1 MSPFSLKDR
10 SALVTGGAVNIGRAI
25 VEALIEAGA
34 RVAIGYHSHEENARA
49 LADELGE
56 MAHAV
61 SIDVC
66 SEASIET
73 AIGDVEAC
81 FGGLDIL
88 VNNAGIFSLL
98 PQSEVSAEEWDRIF
112 QVNSRGVFLGS
123 KVGAAAMRKRGGG
136 AIVNI
141 ASINGFHP
149 GFGNTAHY
157 DASKGAV
164 VAYTRS
170 LAGELAPDKIRVN
183 GVAPGLVDSPGLREF
198 FPDLAT
204 MLEERTP
211 SKTLT
216 TAKDVAQ
223 TVVFLASSAAQQ
235 MTGETVVVDGGYLL
249 T

>member
-1 MSPFSLKDR
+1 MNPFSLEGR
-10 SALVTGGAVNIGRAI
+10 TALVTGGAVNIGRGI
-25 VEALIEAGA
+25 VEAFHGAGA
-34 RVAIGYHSHEENARA
+34 RVAVGYHSHEEDARDVA
-49 LADELGE
+49 SSLGGN
-56 MAHAV
+56 AHAV

-66 SEASIET
+66 SETSIEA
-73 AIGDVEAC
+73 AIAEVESR

-98 PQSEVSAEEWDRIF
+98 PQSELSTEEWDKIF
-112 QVNSRGVFLGS
+112 KVNTRGVFLGA
-123 KVGAAAMRKRGGG
+123 KAGAAAMRKRGGG

-170 LAGELAPDKIRVN
+170 LAAELAPDKIRVN
-183 GVAPGLVDSPGLREF
+183 GVAPGLVDSEGLREF

-204 MLEERTP
+204 MVEERTP

-223 TVVFLASSAAQQ
+223 TVVFLASPAAQQ
-235 MTGETVVVDGGYLL
+235 MTGETLVVDGGYLL

>member
-1 MSPFSLKDR
+1 MNPFSLKDR
-10 SALVTGGAVNIGRAI
+10 TALVTGGAVNIGRGI
-25 VEALIEAGA
+25 VEVLIEAGA
-34 RVAIGYHSHEENARA
+34 QVGIGYHSHGEDARA
-49 LADELGE
+49 LAESLGE

-61 SIDVC
+61 AIDVC
-66 SEASIET
+66 SEDSITT
-73 AIGDVEAC
+73 AIADVEAR

-98 PQSEVSAEEWDRIF
+98 PQSDLSAEEWDRIF
-112 QVNSRGVFLGS
+112 QVNSRGVFLSS
-123 KVGAAAMRKRGGG
+123 KIGASAMRKRGGG

-170 LAGELAPDKIRVN
+170 LAAELAPDGIRVN
-183 GVAPGLVDSPGLREF
+183 GIAPGLVDSPGLREF

-204 MLEERTP
+204 MVEERTP
-211 SKTLT
+211 SKKLT

-235 MTGETVVVDGGYLL
+235 VTGETLVVDGGYLL

>member
-1 MSPFSLKDR
+1 MNLFSLKDR
-10 SALVTGGAVNIGRAI
+10 TALVTGGAVNIGRGI
-25 VEALIEAGA
+25 VEALMEAGA
-34 RVAIGYHSHEENARA
+34 QVGIGYHSHGEDARA
-49 LADELGE
+49 LAESLEE

-61 SIDVC
+61 AIDVC
-66 SEASIET
+66 SEDSITT
-73 AIGDVEAC
+73 AIADVEAR

-98 PQSEVSAEEWDRIF
+98 PQSELSAEEWDRIF

-123 KVGAAAMRKRGGG
+123 KIGASAMRKRGAG

-170 LAGELAPDKIRVN
+170 LAAELAPDGIRVN
-183 GVAPGLVDSPGLREF
+183 GIAPGLVDSPGLREF

-204 MLEERTP
+204 MVEDRTP
-211 SKTLT
+211 SKKLT

-223 TVVFLASSAAQQ
+223 TVVFLVSSAAQQ
-235 MTGETVVVDGGYLL
+235 VTGETLVVDGGYLL

>member
-1 MSPFSLKDR
+1 MNPFSLKDHT
-10 SALVTGGAVNIGRAI
+10 ALVTGGAVNIGRGI

-34 RVAIGYHSHEENARA
+34 RVAIGYHSHEEDART
-49 LADELGE
+49 LADGLGE
-56 MAHAV
+56 LAHAV
-61 SIDVC
+61 PIDVC
-66 SEASIET
+66 SEASIES
-73 AIGDVEAC
+73 AIANVEAC

-88 VNNAGIFSLL
+88 VNNASIFSLL
-98 PQSEVSAEEWDRIF
+98 PQSELSAEEWDRIF

-123 KVGAAAMRKRGGG
+123 KLAAKAMRKQGGG

-170 LAGELAPDKIRVN
+170 LAAELAADKIRVN

-198 FPDLAT
+198 FPDLAA
-204 MLEERTP
+204 MVEERTP
-211 SKTLT
+211 SKMLT

-235 MTGETVVVDGGYLL
+235 VTGETLVVDGGYLL